1 MREGLRFGVSHGV
14 LTFETDCLRGRI
26 RRPRGFRMPDELDDI
41 LRRTNFVGRWLAK
54 TDSTATVFAV
64 LGVAP

>member
-1 MREGLRFGVSHGV
+1 
-14 LTFETDCLRGRI
+14 
-26 RRPRGFRMPDELDDI
+26 MPDELADI

-54 TDSTATVFAV
+54 IDNTATVYAV

>member
-1 MREGLRFGVSHGV
+1 
-14 LTFETDCLRGRI
+14 
-26 RRPRGFRMPDELDDI
+26 MPDELAEI
-41 LRRTNFVGRWLAK
+41 LRRTNYVGRWLAK